1 MAGVI
6 LIILLVMVYL
16 LIDFLLY
23 FFTSNLG
30 IFKGVGPIMKVL
42 YFIFCPIFLII
53 ALIASM
59 FQVKKDKKEAAANVS
74 EETTTSTI
82 TTDEGEGAPIPPEAV
97 PEGMAPFMGMMGAMM
112 GGQPPIVEN
121 EVNDNTV
128 VEAEGV
134 VSEDNK

>member
-59 FQVKKDKKEAAANVS
+59 FQVKKDKKEAAVNAS
-74 EETTTSTI
+74 EETTTNNM
-82 TTDEGEGAPIPPEAV
+82 TTDEGAPIPPEGI

-128 VEAEGV
+128 VEAEEV